1 MMVEYYSM
9 DAGNNCTEEA
19 KNIYR
24 LCAAVGMRTLI
35 QQSLGWQPKEKEVPR
50 QLPNAV
56 EYINAAKDLNS
67 LKGEMPAAIIQLLL
81 DKLGDELCGQKQLPS
96 DQHRLVGCAQKAEE
110 LGFKVTEKNRGSLG
124 KFVKS
129 QGLKS
134 IPQEERLVNG
144 QLRKVN
150 MYEDCVELEE
160 AISAFFR

>member
-1 MMVEYYSM
+1 M
-9 DAGNNCTEEA
+9 
-19 KNIYR
+19 
-24 LCAAVGMRTLI
+24 
-35 QQSLGWQPKEKEVPR
+35 
-50 QLPNAV
+50 
-56 EYINAAKDLNS
+56 LNS

-150 MYEDCVELEE
+150 MYEDSIELEE
-160 AISAFFR
+160 AISAFFWINVLRF